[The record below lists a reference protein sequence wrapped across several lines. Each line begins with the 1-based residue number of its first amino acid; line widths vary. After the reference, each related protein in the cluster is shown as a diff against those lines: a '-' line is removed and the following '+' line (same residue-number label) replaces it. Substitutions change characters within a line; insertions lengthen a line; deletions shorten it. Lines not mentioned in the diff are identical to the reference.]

1 MDELDNLD
9 IYNGDS
15 EHDMWVDFTYQEN
28 TNELSD
34 IFSASRVLRD
44 YDEVIVDDFI
54 NNLNDW
60 D

>member
-1 MDELDNLD
+1 MT
-9 IYNGDS
+9 DS
-15 EHDMWVDFTYQEN
+15 YWVDFTYQEN